1 MTIAFQKFRGT
12 VFGLESA
19 NVVGYSQKT
28 FGRNFNY
35 TCNMFAPVGT
45 TAKLGDIEASDDFY
59 FSKIEF
65 LTPDGANDT
74 VDHPQLGTV
83 TKSYKFWWAEDA
95 AAKVRGWYLEDD
107 AAGAYPMNDVPVGL
121 GAAFCV
127 TRADS
132 EPDCFLTYAG
142 QVFDNPNGLTLSFG
156 RNFNY
161 VGNSTPVEITLGDI
175 DASDD
180 FYFSKIEFLTPD
192 GANDTVDHPQLG
204 TVTKSYKFWWAEDA
218 AAKVRGWYLEDDA
231 AGAYPM
237 NDVPVGAGEAFCVT
251 RADSEPDCTI
261 TIPSAL

>member
-1 MTIAFQKFRGT
+1 M
-12 VFGLESA
+12 ESA

-35 TCNMFAPVGT
+35 TCNMFAPVGG

-59 FSKIEF
+59 DSKIEF

-107 AAGAYPMNDVPVGL
+107 TTGAYPMNDAEVGF
-121 GAAFCV
+121 GSAFCV
-127 TRADS
+127 TRVDS

-142 QVFDNPNGLTLSFG
+142 QVLNDPNGITLSFG

-161 VGNSTPVEITLGDI
+161 VGNCTPVGIVLGDI

-180 FYFSKIEFLTPD
+180 FYDSKIEFLTPD
-192 GANDTVDHPQLG
+192 GANDKVNHPQLG

-218 AAKVRGWYLEDDA
+218 AAKVRGWYLEDDTT
-231 AGAYPM
+231 GAYPM

-251 RADSEPDCTI
+251 RVDSEPNCTI